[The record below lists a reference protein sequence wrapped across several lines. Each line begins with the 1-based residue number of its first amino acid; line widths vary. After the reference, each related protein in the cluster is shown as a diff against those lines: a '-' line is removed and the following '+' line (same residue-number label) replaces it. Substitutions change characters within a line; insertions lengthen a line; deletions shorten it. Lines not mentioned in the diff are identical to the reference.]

1 MLATPSPTNSLP
13 FKEQSMNIQ
22 QAMALRASLEANLTE
37 SVRRF
42 QEETGLT
49 VTDISIRQY
58 DVSVCLRRYMF
69 DVKVEVS
76 L

>member
-1 MLATPSPTNSLP
+1 
-13 FKEQSMNIQ
+13 MNIQ

-49 VTDISIRQY
+49 VTDIFMRQY
-58 DVSVCLRRYMF
+58 DVSVCLSNEKRYMV
-69 DVKVEVS
+69 DVKVEVR

>member
-1 MLATPSPTNSLP
+1 
-13 FKEQSMNIQ
+13 MNIQ

-49 VTDISIRQY
+49 VTDIFMRQY
-58 DVSVCLRRYMF
+58 DVSVCLSDEKRYMV
-69 DVKVEVS
+69 DVKVEVR

>member
-1 MLATPSPTNSLP
+1 
-13 FKEQSMNIQ
+13 
-22 QAMALRASLEANLTE
+22 MALRASLEANLTE